1 MHGDSVLLHFLRQLG
16 GGLLQLVLHL
26 DLGNVRIGSCLEG
39 DGHMRAAVAV
49 RLGAHVHVAVK
60 SGHVLLDNL
69 GDGV

>member
-16 GGLLQLVLHL
+16 RGLLQLVLHL
-26 DLGNVRIGSCLEG
+26 DLGDIRIGSGLEG

-49 RLGAHVHVAVK
+49 RLRVHVHVAVK
-60 SGHVLLDNL
+60 AGHVLLDNL